1 MEWQNPREF
10 VHVIAALATL
20 PAHRLGFDPSMQL
33 AREPLS
39 PIHTYRLSSEGP
51 DRFDVAMHKENEYAT
66 QWVITTENDTFLTL
80 KALSELRNDQV
91 IGSGCVVWAVVR
103 YDERHQS
110 PDTRAVRSLE
120 VEFVAVYVSS
130 SHSAGL
136 CAEAMVEV

>member
-1 MEWQNPREF
+1 MQ
-10 VHVIAALATL
+10 VIAALAIL
-20 PAHRLGFDPSMQL
+20 PAHRLGFDPSMRL

-39 PIHTYRLSSEGP
+39 PIHTYRLSSQGP
-51 DRFDVAMHKENEYAT
+51 DRFDVAIYKKNGYAT

-80 KALSELRNDQV
+80 KALSELRTDQV

-110 PDTRAVRSLE
+110 PDTRAVRSL
-120 VEFVAVYVSS
+120 VLQFVAVYLNS
-130 SHSAGL
+130 SHSTGL